1 MFRSRTSTSV
11 SIPGNDNQHQ
21 DKSCAMGSKRK
32 FSEVDADPS
41 EKGATR
47 EFIPGFHPPKK
58 PNKKNPKKG
67 KVKPGNI
74 NWIKKRA
81 RTIERRFK
89 TGKNMPAN
97 VQNDLERELAHH
109 QQKIEEAADEKKR
122 KTMIKKYHMVRFFER
137 KKADRLAK
145 QIKSQ
150 LKTATDKKEIEQLNA
165 DLHKAEIDS
174 IYTRYF
180 PYRERYISLYPVA
193 SLGLSVQG
201 GDKKE
206 DASTAAQALH
216 TERPSIWE
224 EIEKASEKGIPA
236 LIEIRER
243 KLSKES
249 RTKRSVEQP
258 SKDLKSMKAKDTKTK
273 SSGKSDSTNARQGK
287 GRKKRDE
294 PSESSDSS
302 DSEGGFF
309 EEE

>member
-1 MFRSRTSTSV
+1 
-11 SIPGNDNQHQ
+11 
-21 DKSCAMGSKRK
+21 MGSKRK
-32 FSEVDADPS
+32 FSEVDSDPS
-41 EKGATR
+41 EKGAKR
-47 EFIPGFHPPKK
+47 ELIPGFHPPKK

-89 TGKNMPAN
+89 TGQNMPAN

-109 QQKIEEAADEKKR
+109 LQKIEEAADEKKR

-150 LKTATDKKEIEQLNA
+150 LKTATDKKEIEKLNA

-201 GDKKE
+201 GEKKE

-224 EIEKASEKGIPA
+224 DIEKASEKGIQA

-243 KLSKES
+243 KLGKES
-249 RTKRSVEQP
+249 KSRRSTEQ
-258 SKDLKSMKAKDTKTK
+258 SSKDTKAK
-273 SSGKSDSTNARQGK
+273 SSAKSDSTNTKQGK
-287 GRKKRDE
+287 ARKKRDE

>member
-1 MFRSRTSTSV
+1 
-11 SIPGNDNQHQ
+11 
-21 DKSCAMGSKRK
+21 MGSKRK
-32 FSEVDADPS
+32 FAEFDAESS

-47 EFIPGFHPPKK
+47 EYIPGFHPPKK
-58 PNKKNPKKG
+58 PNKKIPKKG

-81 RTIERRFK
+81 RTIERRFN
-89 TGKNMPAN
+89 TGRPMPAD

-109 QQKIEEAADEKKR
+109 RQKIEEAADEKKR

-150 LKTATDKKEIEQLNA
+150 LKTATDEKEVEKLNA

-193 SLGLSVQG
+193 SLGLSAQAG
-201 GDKKE
+201 ERKE

-216 TERPSIWE
+216 TERPPLWG

-243 KLSKES
+243 KLEKES
-249 RTKRSVEQP
+249 KRKRSYKQ
-258 SKDLKSMKAKDTKTK
+258 SAKDPVPTETKDTKTK
-273 SSGKSDSTNARQGK
+273 SSTKSDSATTRPGK
-287 GRKKRDE
+287 SKKKRDE

-309 EEE
+309 EED